1 MQTWITLS
9 EYLPRKHCF
18 RLLKVWIFRFQW
30 VNNMWILSW
39 FPCFSLTAWCLENR
53 PVAGNRQGY
62 LLQLWEEFLLMGW
75 LTCSCCGWLWYTI
88 HCAEIQEENG
98 CATRKAY
105 ILLAQLCSPA
115 LKPCLSLAS
124 EHHCTGRVLPGA
136 PGSLGSRPDPCSRGA
151 LYLPQ
156 SFQDKLAES
165 GRTGLLVVEGSML
178 NLRELWLAV
187 TRPDRYESVLPSEKE
202 QIWKK

>member
-62 LLQLWEEFLLMGW
+62 LLQLWEEFLLMGGW
-75 LTCSCCGWLWYTI
+75 PAAAVVDSGTPSTVLRFRKRMDVPPAKLTSFLPSS
-88 HCAEIQEENG
+88 A
-98 CATRKAY
+98 
-105 ILLAQLCSPA
+105 AQPWSPA
-115 LKPCLSLAS
+115 SVLLVSTTAQAGFS
-124 EHHCTGRVLPGA
+124 RELPGVWA
-136 PGSLGSRPDPCSRGA
+136 PGLTPAPGVLSTCHSLSRTNLQSRG
-151 LYLPQ
+151 
-156 SFQDKLAES
+156 
-165 GRTGLLVVEGSML
+165 GLGY
-178 NLRELWLAV
+178 W
-187 TRPDRYESVLPSEKE
+187 
-202 QIWKK
+202 